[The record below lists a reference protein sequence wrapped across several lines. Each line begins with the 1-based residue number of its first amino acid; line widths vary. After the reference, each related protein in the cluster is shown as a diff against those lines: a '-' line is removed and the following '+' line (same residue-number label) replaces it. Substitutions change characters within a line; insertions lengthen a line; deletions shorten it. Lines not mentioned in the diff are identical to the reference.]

1 MLAAAGVETAVVA
14 ALLQE
19 MLADT
24 AAGWSLGTF
33 GALAEFHHVAADP
46 APLLRLSSGGGEVV
60 TALGAIRAEASSG
73 LLPVAYEGLAKNPRA
88 WNHGVSF
95 CLRRE
100 FAGMGR
106 RGVLIELGRDREA
119 LRAED
124 RDAILFDVGIAAP
137 QVDFCVRTADAPLIA
152 RLREAAGQSIVD
164 PGHPAMAAIIA
175 ASPHRV
181 CISRIGRVEVYQ
193 PIPSGPGARAPIGPH
208 THLLWQL
215 LRSGRSHSAN
225 LPIPD
230 GWVPVLDLHPAS
242 PVTDSL
248 GRSRP
253 FDLGSHAAFQALLRQ
268 YAAPGVLAEKT
279 RVAQAVLSGEK
290 PDDYPPA
297 PTRSGRKAARVA
309 LRQMLHTHPQAPHLA
324 DWLDL
329 FDRGA
334 ERPAG
339 ETAGCGG

>member
-1 MLAAAGVETAVVA
+1 MLAVAGAETAVVA

-24 AAGWSLGTF
+24 AAGWSIGTF

-46 APLLRLSSGGGEVV
+46 APLLRLSSGGGEVI

-73 LLPVAYEGLAKNPRA
+73 LLPVAYEGLAKDPRA

-95 CLRRE
+95 CMRRE

-106 RGVLIELGRDREA
+106 RDVLTELGRDHEA

-124 RDAILFDVGIAAP
+124 RDALLFDVGIAAP
-137 QVDFCVRTADAPLIA
+137 QVDFCVRTGDARLITM
-152 RLREAAGQSIVD
+152 LREAAGQSIID

-193 PIPSGPGARAPIGPH
+193 PIPSGPGARAPVGPH

-225 LPIPD
+225 LPIPN
-230 GWVPVLDLHPAS
+230 GWVPVLDLHPAN
-242 PVTDSL
+242 PVADSL

-253 FDLGSHAAFQALLRQ
+253 FDFASHTAFQALLRQ
-268 YAAPGVLAEKT
+268 YAPPGVLGEKT
-279 RVAQAVLSGEK
+279 RIARAVLSGEK
-290 PDDYPPA
+290 PDDYQPA
-297 PTRSGRKAARVA
+297 PTRAGRKAARVA
-309 LRQMLHTHPQAPHLA
+309 LRQMLHTHPQTPHLPG
-324 DWLDL
+324 WLDL

-334 ERPAG
+334 ERPDG
-339 ETAGCGG
+339 ETGGCGA